1 MRFEAALRRASTCE
15 ALRVRGG
22 PTSAAGT
29 GMGAQV
35 WHLPLL
41 QPELRPTVPKRFGIG
56 APPPLLAPAWDPRGD
71 SDCAMTLVCRRSQ

>member
-1 MRFEAALRRASTCE
+1 MLRFETALRRVSTCE

-35 WHLPLL
+35 WHLLFFKL
-41 QPELRPTVPKRFGIG
+41 AFLRPAISKRSRDERPTAVADSGLG
-56 APPPLLAPAWDPRGD
+56 AQ
-71 SDCAMTLVCRRSQ
+71 VCF